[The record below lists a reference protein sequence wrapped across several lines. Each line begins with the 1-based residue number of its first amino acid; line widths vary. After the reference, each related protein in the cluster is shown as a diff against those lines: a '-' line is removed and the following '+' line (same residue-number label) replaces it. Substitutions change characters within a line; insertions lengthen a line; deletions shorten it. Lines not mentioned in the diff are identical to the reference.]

1 MKRPFRAKSVA
12 TSLNEPE
19 GHLKSLLEKANRLKS
34 VSESIGDYL
43 PEDLRA
49 HCKVGAIDN
58 NVLTLYVDSAAWANR
73 VRYQTSVLISKL
85 RENLYPSLVS
95 IEIKVNPK

>member
-12 TSLNEPE
+12 ASLDKPE
-19 GHLKSLLEKANRLKS
+19 GHLKLLLEKANRLQS
-34 VSESIGDYL
+34 VSQSIGDYL

-73 VRYQTSVLISKL
+73 VRYQSSDLIPKL

-95 IEIKVNPK
+95 IEVKVKPQ